1 MNEKINSKCL
11 FTSIISL
18 SGASFYSVY
27 SSYLLKTSLTDSII
41 SMILGY
47 LISLIFLKIIF
58 NFF

>member
-27 SSYLLKTSLTDSII
+27 SCLSPSEFSDFFHLERSPD
-41 SMILGY
+41 
-47 LISLIFLKIIF
+47 IFL
-58 NFF
+58 